1 MNGQDTQQ
9 TYSRFDRQGKHIGS
23 SLLAGI
29 IMRFLPL
36 NRATNTHVPP
46 CVDMRI
52 YEGKQRLS
60 PWFTN

>member
-9 TYSRFDRQGKHIGS
+9 TYSRFDKQGKHIGS
-23 SLLAGI
+23 SPLADI
-29 IMRFLPL
+29 IMRFPSP

-52 YEGKQRLS
+52 YEGKRRLS
-60 PWFTN
+60 RWFTN